1 MDPRL
6 EAVDQ
11 WLRTLETEF
20 WLICVNLDGQQHRGE
35 PTLYETVTE
44 ARLAMLRKA
53 YNRGVQDASPQRDFE
68 TDVERVH
75 ELNKRNREQAN
86 AKVS

>member
-1 MDPRL
+1 MDHQL

-11 WLRTLETEF
+11 WLRALETEF
-20 WLICVNLDGQQHRGE
+20 WLICVNLDGQIHRGE
-35 PTLYETVTE
+35 AVPYASVTE

-53 YNRGVQDASPQRDFE
+53 YNRGVQDAQPPRDFD

-75 ELNKRNREQAN
+75 ELNRQNREKPYA
-86 AKVS
+86 